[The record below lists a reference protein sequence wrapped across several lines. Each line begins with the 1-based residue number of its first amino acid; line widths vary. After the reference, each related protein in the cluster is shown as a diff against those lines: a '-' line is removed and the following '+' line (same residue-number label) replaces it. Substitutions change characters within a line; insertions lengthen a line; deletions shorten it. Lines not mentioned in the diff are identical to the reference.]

1 MAQLGYLITVTEL
14 RLDTENFKKS
24 TGEAWSTYEKRIK
37 KFYNQT
43 IPPDPGPSPIPS
55 NRPPDQS
62 SPTSCC
68 CNLAIELG
76 VRGPGPWTHTHV
88 HRYTVRLPCAV
99 LLPGPDTCATALLA
113 SYTFPPIISLG
124 LRLNHLIRTDL
135 RVLNQAGM
143 ANLCCRETTIP

>member
-14 RLDTENFKKS
+14 RLDAENFKKS

-88 HRYTVRLPCAV
+88 HRYTVRIPCTMCRVVTGTGHMRYSAISKLHV
-99 LLPGPDTCATALLA
+99 APLLYRWACA
-113 SYTFPPIISLG
+113 
-124 LRLNHLIRTDL
+124 
-135 RVLNQAGM
+135 
-143 ANLCCRETTIP
+143 

>member
-14 RLDTENFKKS
+14 RLDAENFKKS
-24 TGEAWSTYEKRIK
+24 TGEAWSTYEKRVK
-37 KFYNQT
+37 KFDNQT

-76 VRGPGPWTHTHV
+76 VRAPGPWSVDLYACSPLHGSHTMYHVPCCYRDRTHALQ
-88 HRYTVRLPCAV
+88 RY
-99 LLPGPDTCATALLA
+99 
-113 SYTFPPIISLG
+113 
-124 LRLNHLIRTDL
+124 
-135 RVLNQAGM
+135 
-143 ANLCCRETTIP
+143 